1 MTANGTERAIGQL
14 QGTVESVIEQQKNT
28 DAKVDV
34 LIAHM
39 ERQKGG
45 WWVLT
50 GVAGAAG
57 AVTGFVTKWIPHS

>member
-1 MTANGTERAIGQL
+1 MTQNGTERAIGQL
-14 QGTVESVIEQQKNT
+14 QASVENLSDQHKELNT
-28 DAKVDV
+28 KVDILV
-34 LIAHM
+34 GHM

-57 AVTGFVTKWIPHS
+57 AVTGFITKWLPHT

>member
-14 QGTVESVIEQQKNT
+14 QASVEILSKQHSDTAE
-28 DAKVDV
+28 KVDI

-45 WWVLT
+45 WKVAAL
-50 GVAGAAG
+50 VAGGVGSVAG
-57 AVTGFVTKWIPHS
+57 YVSRFISQ